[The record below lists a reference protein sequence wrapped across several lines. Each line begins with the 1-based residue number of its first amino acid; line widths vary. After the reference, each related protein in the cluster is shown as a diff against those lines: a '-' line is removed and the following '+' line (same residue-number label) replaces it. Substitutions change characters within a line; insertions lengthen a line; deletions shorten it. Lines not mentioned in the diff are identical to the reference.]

1 MQDACHALKALIQ
14 GHVKNQSNAVK
25 NTVYLAEKYEAV
37 SFYRLSKREKR
48 EIAAY
53 LLVTENSDYGIDL
66 IINQDG
72 DSIMQLIYD
81 WKVQKSISAKKAL
94 NNLLDSIVEKNAHNI
109 DEMFDDAVRDILTE
123 EKRRIDEQLSP
134 LALMQSLLSN
144 QMIYDPTLDLLARE
158 I

>member
-144 QMIYDPTLDLLARE
+144 QMIYDPTPDLLARE